1 MIVRAQ
7 RHAVETLLDVTR
19 LQNGA
24 NVAIE
29 ATSMLKA
36 ESSGIASISGSPIKI
51 G

>member
-24 NVAIE
+24 NVAI
-29 ATSMLKA
+29 
-36 ESSGIASISGSPIKI
+36 SSGNCSKLST
-51 G
+51 